1 MSEISTSLTIHF
13 SAAELDEPF
22 ELVVNDDD
30 QGGSAPVQVAFSRL
44 TSGVCGWGRICYSM
58 SQITPLEVIEP
69 GKKRVKLYCSK
80 RVAAT
85 ARLIISGGEARLIGR
100 RSETV
105 VETITWSK
113 EHTKQLRWLY
123 DHPVLEIIEQTS
135 FRNKQGDLVTPPR
148 YDRQRGAFHAS
159 QEVIGA
165 LVVRYTVG
173 FSLYEIIYGNGE
185 ESVSAAQFVEMQNAW
200 QSGNVESAEIPPV
213 RIIALS
219 DWHATQASFPRKF
232 WPSGAPS
239 VSLRQASPSGSSDKD
254 EPAEEEEPSSEGF
267 YQEVPGTRQTV
278 LEKIYHPDD
287 PEQFI
292 EVKKTLYLEARDTVT
307 GKALKIRFLNHA
319 ASTTSA

>member
-1 MSEISTSLTIHF
+1 MGEISTSLTIQF
-13 SAAELDEPF
+13 SAPELDEPF

-123 DHPVLEIIEQTS
+123 DHPVLEIIEQTF

-173 FSLYEIIYGNGE
+173 FSLYEITYGNGE

-200 QSGNVESAEIPPV
+200 QSGNVESAEVPPV

-239 VSLRQASPSGSSDKD
+239 VSLRQASPSGSSDED
-254 EPAEEEEPSSEGF
+254 APAEEEEPTSEGF

-319 ASTTSA
+319 SSTTSA